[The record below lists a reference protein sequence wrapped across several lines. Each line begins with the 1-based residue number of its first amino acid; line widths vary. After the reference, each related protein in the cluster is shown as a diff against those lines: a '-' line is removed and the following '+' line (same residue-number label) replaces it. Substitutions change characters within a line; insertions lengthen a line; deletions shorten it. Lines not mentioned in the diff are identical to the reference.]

1 MLRVQQRSR
10 LLAAGGRAAPDDEE
24 IRACSVVLGSVVS
37 LMLLCGV
44 LSLVPG
50 PFAVTKAF
58 IMLGAA
64 AIMLM
69 AVLLS
74 WLALTTPR
82 IASMLAASHAP
93 AVAVAAVQPPVA
105 ATAAAPVRLARRLCA
120 CGLADAAG
128 VASLPAFP
136 YEPARPAAATTTTE
150 GGSVAEQPPRG
161 SGVLCAVCLEDVR
174 AGEMVRQLPAC
185 RHLFHVGCV
194 DVWLRSHRTCPICR
208 RELPPRKATAA
219 RPTAAAPEALPLP
232 PYGRLDAIRILSRRT
247 QRRAFSSSLHAPD
260 ASSSTRC
267 YTVIQLIRP
276 TETGTDMV
284 RSLDL

>member
-1 MLRVQQRSR
+1 MLRVHMLRVQQRSR
-10 LLAAGGRAAPDDEE
+10 LLAAGGRAAPDEEE
-24 IRACSVVLGSVVS
+24 IRACSVVLGSVLS

-58 IMLGAA
+58 IILGAA

-74 WLALTTPR
+74 WLALTTPG
-82 IASMLAASHAP
+82 ITSLLAVSHVP
-93 AVAVAAVQPPVA
+93 GVVVPAVQPPVA
-105 ATAAAPVRLARRLCA
+105 AAAAAPVRLARRLCA

-136 YEPARPAAATTTTE
+136 YEPARPEAAATTTTE
-150 GGSVAEQPPRG
+150 GDAVAEQTPGG

-219 RPTAAAPEALPLP
+219 RTAAAAETLPLP
-232 PYGRLDAIRILSRRT
+232 P
-247 QRRAFSSSLHAPD
+247 
-260 ASSSTRC
+260 
-267 YTVIQLIRP
+267 V
-276 TETGTDMV
+276 
-284 RSLDL
+284 